1 MSAEVFELMLAAVV
15 AAVLCWIFW
24 RKGKSD

>member
-1 MSAEVFELMLAAVV
+1 MSEHSFEAILAVIAVT
-15 AAVLCWIFW
+15 VLLWIFW

>member
-1 MSAEVFELMLAAVV
+1 MSEYAFEAILAAITVTALV
-15 AAVLCWIFW
+15 WIFW

>member
-1 MSAEVFELMLAAVV
+1 MSEHSFEAILAAITV
-15 AAVLCWIFW
+15 AALLWIFW

>member
-1 MSAEVFELMLAAVV
+1 MSAEVFELILAAVV
-15 AAVLCWIFW
+15 AAVLFWIFW